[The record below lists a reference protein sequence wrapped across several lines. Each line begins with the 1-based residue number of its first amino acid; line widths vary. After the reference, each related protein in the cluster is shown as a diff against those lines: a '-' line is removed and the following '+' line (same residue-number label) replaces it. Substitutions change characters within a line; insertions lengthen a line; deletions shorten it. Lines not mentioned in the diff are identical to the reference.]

1 MKNATLKLETLTC
14 PSCIQKIEAAMKR
27 LEGVNAETVKVMFN
41 ASKVKATFDSEKVN
55 LDQIV
60 NTIESMGYEVLK
72 ATEK

>member
-1 MKNATLKLETLTC
+1 MKKAILKLETLTC

-27 LEGVNAETVKVMFN
+27 LEGVNAESVNVMFN
-41 ASKVKATFDSEKVN
+41 ASKVKADFDAEKLK

-60 NTIESMGYEVLK
+60 NAIESMGYEVLK